1 MMHKRPETNTTHPPG
16 QISNE
21 SPAVNFEKPLTGL
34 MKEYEEYLQKSPQ
47 KALQDAYER
56 GYESGYQTGLT
67 KAVLTSHL
75 CIDPTS
81 EASR

>member
-16 QISNE
+16 QIINE
-21 SPAVNFEKPLTGL
+21 SPVVNFEKPLTGL

-47 KALQDAYER
+47 KALQDAFEH
-56 GYESGYQTGLT
+56 GYRIGYQSGKLDAHRGT
-67 KAVLTSHL
+67 KQL
-75 CIDPTS
+75 DPTS